1 MDIEIRSTTQSVGI
15 LSLPGE
21 ICILLGER
29 LDVRSLGRLVRVCRG
44 LRDVFTPML
53 YAKWSLDFS
62 IQEPDLPE
70 FPPLPSN
77 ISFAKELEFKI
88 DGEFHNYD
96 ERGLD
101 QDSDDEEVQA
111 ALEPRLVRIRKACT
125 EYISRILQLA
135 SSVQTLTWTDWLG
148 MPTVFNTFTDDS
160 FRRYLQACTEL
171 RNLHIATDTDYT
183 ITLRQFQNLTSLELH
198 SFRFVTYV
206 PAELELIAE
215 LLSRCPHLKVLV
227 LDIKYSKHVDSKHAL
242 EYLCDYYSTAC
253 EAKPLQL
260 SRLGL
265 SAGFSPVKSASGR
278 DDNYLEKLTDTSFL
292 TDLGFYNGPIAE
304 TWPTYPAQFYDID
317 YRLLDNV
324 GSLRSLKV
332 TYLNSILGTWLDD
345 GVRNTTDLRNL
356 TVTQLYSM
364 YDPLLKEF
372 DSLSL
377 PRLSTLSTREVS
389 SALNARGQPEKVF
402 EKPPGYDALSPYTIL
417 DRLPGHGASLT
428 SLALYLDFTTQWA
441 VAALA
446 LTASRA
452 PFQTLSTIKVTHQ
465 FT

>member
-1 MDIEIRSTTQSVGI
+1 MNTEIELTTHSVGI
-15 LSLPGE
+15 LSLPRE

-29 LDVRSLGRLVRVCRG
+29 LDVQSLGRLVRVCRG

-53 YAKWSLDFS
+53 YAKWSLDLS
-62 IQEPDLPE
+62 IQDPDLPE

-96 ERGLD
+96 EDGWD

-111 ALEPRLVRIRKACT
+111 ALEPRLVPLRKGCT
-125 EYISRILQLA
+125 DYILRILQLA
-135 SSVQTLTWTDWLG
+135 SSVQTLK
-148 MPTVFNTFTDDS
+148 
-160 FRRYLQACTEL
+160 FRY
-171 RNLHIATDTDYT
+171 
-183 ITLRQFQNLTSLELH
+183 
-198 SFRFVTYV
+198 VTYV

-227 LDIKYSKHVDSKHAL
+227 LNIRYTKPEDSKHAL

-253 EAKPLQL
+253 EANPLQL
-260 SRLGL
+260 NRLDL
-265 SAGFSPVKSASGR
+265 SAGFSPVKSASWR

-292 TDLGFYNGPIAE
+292 TDLGFYNGPIADKRS
-304 TWPTYPAQFYDID
+304 THPAQLCDID

-324 GSLRSLKV
+324 GSLRSLKI
-332 TYLNSILGTWLDD
+332 TYLNSILRTWLDD

-389 SALNARGQPEKVF
+389 SALNARGHPEEVF
-402 EKPPGYDALSPYTIL
+402 ENPPGYDALSPYTIL

-428 SLALYLDFTTQWA
+428 SLALYLDFTTQW
-441 VAALA
+441 VCSCELYSY
-446 LTASRA
+446 TE
-452 PFQTLSTIKVTHQ
+452 VY
-465 FT
+465 